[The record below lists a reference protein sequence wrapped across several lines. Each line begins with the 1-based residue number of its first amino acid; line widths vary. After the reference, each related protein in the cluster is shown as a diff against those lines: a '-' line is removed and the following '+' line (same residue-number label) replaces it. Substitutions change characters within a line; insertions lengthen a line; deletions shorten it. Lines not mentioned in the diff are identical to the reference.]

1 VYLAELYLPSGDARG
16 RKTVVAK
23 AERAAAKLAQEGAP
37 VRLVRSAVVPGD
49 EMCFLFFEADSA
61 ETVARLGEAA
71 GLAFD
76 RVVEA
81 SAS

>member
-1 VYLAELYLPSGDARG
+1 MFLAELYLPVAGAAAR
-16 RKTVVAK
+16 RRTIRK
-23 AERAAAKLAQEGAP
+23 AERAAAKLAQAGAP
-37 VRLVRSAVVPGD
+37 VRLVRSVAVPGD

-61 ETVARLGEAA
+61 ETVGRVAEAG

-81 SAS
+81 LPS

>member
-1 VYLAELYLPSGDARG
+1 MYLAELYLPSRDARE
-16 RKTVVAK
+16 RTAVIEK
-23 AERAAAKLAQEGAP
+23 AGRAAAKLAQAGAP

-49 EMCFLFFEADSA
+49 EMCFLFFEADSP
-61 ETVARLGEAA
+61 ETVSRVGEAA